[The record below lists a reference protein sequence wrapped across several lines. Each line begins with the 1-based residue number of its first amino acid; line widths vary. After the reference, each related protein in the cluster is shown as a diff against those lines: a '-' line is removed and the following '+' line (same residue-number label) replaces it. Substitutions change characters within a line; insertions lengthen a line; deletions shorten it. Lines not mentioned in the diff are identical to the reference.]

1 MVRQYPTRAHFS
13 ANKAMGSGMTTTLE
27 YPGQTAPPP
36 PTVDDSGLHRAIDW
50 KGAFWIASGVP
61 ALVLISIGGLGAI
74 AGNLAFLVWGL
85 SVLIGFVQA
94 YSYAEIAGL
103 FKNKSGG
110 AAVYGAAAWLRYSKL
125 IAPLSVW
132 ANWYAWTPV
141 LSLGCAIAAGYIL
154 NAIAPIPVF
163 GVDSPEVQAWLRSAA
178 NATAIDGKSAE
189 DAAKIA
195 IAAVTEAATPA
206 LRTLK
211 LASFSF
217 FGLAQIEIGPT
228 FFIGAVLMLA
238 AFAIQHRGILGTARV
253 QMYIGLLVVIPMLIV
268 GVVPFFNGGVNMANY
283 QPLTPPTGAWDN
295 GGWTMFLGA
304 LFIAGWSTYAFETAV
319 CYTREF
325 KNPATDTKKAI
336 ISAGL
341 LCVVLYTLVAAT
353 FQGFLGLEGMTQP
366 GIVDGTGVAAAMGN
380 MVGGGSQIITHL
392 LEMMMILALILA
404 IMMAMA
410 GSSRTLYQ
418 GGVDGWLPKYLAHTN
433 EHGAPTR
440 AMWTDLIFNLGLLT
454 FAASDATAYYL
465 ILSMS
470 NVGYMLFIFLNLQA
484 TWIHRIDSPNI
495 PRPYRAPTWL
505 IVFNALLGFFNL
517 FLMGVGA
524 KVWGNPNALWYGLLF
539 GLLIIPVFLF
549 RHYVQDKG
557 RFPDHMLIDL
567 DLKSQDLGERKAGV
581 LPYLALIAGAAV
593 TLFGHYYF
601 QLPPS

>member
-1 MVRQYPTRAHFS
+1 MVDVPIARTDGRSQVTEQI
-13 ANKAMGSGMTTTLE
+13 G
-27 YPGQTAPPP
+27 
-36 PTVDDSGLHRAIDW
+36 GLHRTIDW

-61 ALVLISIGGLGAI
+61 ALVLISIGGLGATV
-74 AGNLAFLVWGL
+74 GKLAFVVWTISVIMGL
-85 SVLIGFVQA
+85 FQA

-103 FKNKSGG
+103 FANKSGG

-132 ANWYAWTPV
+132 CNWYAWSPV

-163 GVDSPEVQAWLRSAA
+163 TATSPEVMAWLKDAA
-178 NATAIDGKSAE
+178 HAASIDGKTLEEAT
-189 DAAKIA
+189 KIA
-195 IAAVTEAATPA
+195 IAAVTDSATPA
-206 LRTLK
+206 LRTMSI
-211 LASFSF
+211 ASFSF
-217 FGLAQIEIGPT
+217 FGLAKIDIGPT
-228 FFIGAVLMLA
+228 FFIGAALMLI
-238 AFAIQHRGILGTARV
+238 AFAIQHRGILGTAQV
-253 QMYIGLLVVIPMLIV
+253 QKYIGLFVIIPMLIV
-268 GVVPFFNGGVNMANY
+268 GVVPFFNGGVNYQNY
-283 QPLTPPTGAWDN
+283 VPLVPPN
-295 GGWTMFLGA
+295 GEWNNAGWTLFLGA

-336 ISAGL
+336 ITAGI
-341 LCVVLYTLVAAT
+341 LCVVLYSLVATT
-353 FQGFLGLEGMTQP
+353 FQGFLGVEGMTQP
-366 GIVDGTGVAAAMGN
+366 GIVDGSGVAAAMGD
-380 MVGGGSQIITHL
+380 MVGSGSKVITHL

-440 AMWTDLIFNLGLLT
+440 AMWTDLVFNLILLT
-454 FAASDATAYYL
+454 FAASDASAYYL

-470 NVGYMLFIFLNLQA
+470 NVGYMLFIFLNLQS
-484 TWIHRIDSPNI
+484 TWIHRIDSPDI
-495 PRPYRAPTWL
+495 PRPYKAPNVL
-505 IVFNALLGFFNL
+505 VGFNALLGYFNL

-524 KVWGNPNALWYGLLF
+524 KVWGNPNALWYGLIF
-539 GLLIIPVFLF
+539 GAMIIPVFMY

-557 RFPDHMLIDL
+557 RFPDHMLLDL
-567 DLKSQDLGERKAGV
+567 GLKSQDLGEKRAGI
-581 LPYLALIAGAAV
+581 LPYLSLLAGAAV
-593 TLFGHYYF
+593 VLFGHYYF

>member
-1 MVRQYPTRAHFS
+1 MQEAVDKKPESNAF
-13 ANKAMGSGMTTTLE
+13 
-27 YPGQTAPPP
+27 PG
-36 PTVDDSGLHRAIDW
+36 DEFGGLHRTIDW

-61 ALVLISIGGLGAI
+61 ALVLISIGGMGAT
-74 AGNLAFLVWGL
+74 AGKLAFLVWTISVVIGL
-85 SVLIGFVQA
+85 FQA

-132 ANWYAWTPV
+132 CNWYAWTPV
-141 LSLGCAIAAGYIL
+141 LSLGCAVAAGYIL

-163 GVDSPEVQAWLRSAA
+163 GADSPEVLAWLKTAA
-178 NATAIDGKSAE
+178 NAAAIDGKSAE
-189 DAAKIA
+189 EAAKIA

-206 LRTLK
+206 LRTMK

-217 FGLAQIEIGPT
+217 FGLANIEIGPT

-238 AFAIQHRGILGTARV
+238 AFAIQHRGVLGTARV
-253 QMYIGLLVVIPMLIV
+253 QMWIGLLVIIPMLIV
-268 GVVPFFNGGVNMANY
+268 GVVPFFNGGVNYANY
-283 QPLTPPTGAWDN
+283 SPLLPPNGAWDN
-295 GGWTMFLGA
+295 GGWTMVLGA

-325 KNPATDTKKAI
+325 KNPASDTKKSI
-336 ISAGL
+336 IWAGA
-341 LCVVLYTLVAAT
+341 LCVVLYTLVATT
-353 FQGFLGLEGMTQP
+353 FQGHLGLEGMTQP
-366 GIVDGTGVAAAMGN
+366 GIVDGTGVAAAMGD
-380 MVGGGSQIITHL
+380 MVGAGSQIVTHL

-433 EHGAPTR
+433 EHGAPTK

-465 ILSMS
+465 ILSIS

-484 TWIHRIDSPNI
+484 TWIHRIDSPDI
-495 PRPYRAPTWL
+495 PRPYRAPNWL
-505 IVFNALLGFFNL
+505 VAVNAALGFFNL

-539 GLLIIPVFLF
+539 GALIIPVFLF

-557 RFPDHMLIDL
+557 RFPDHMLVDL
-567 DLKSQDLGERKAGV
+567 DLKSQDLGARRAGL
-581 LPYLALIAGAAV
+581 LPYVALLAGAAI
-593 TLFGHYYF
+593 TLLGHYYF

>member
-1 MVRQYPTRAHFS
+1 MVDI
-13 ANKAMGSGMTTTLE
+13 ANIPQGGVQSTSEEIG
-27 YPGQTAPPP
+27 
-36 PTVDDSGLHRAIDW
+36 GLHRTIDW

-61 ALVLISIGGLGAI
+61 ALVLISIGGLGATV
-74 AGNLAFLVWGL
+74 GKLAFAVWTISVVMGL
-85 SVLIGFVQA
+85 FQA

-132 ANWYAWTPV
+132 CNWYAWTPV

-154 NAIAPIPVF
+154 NAIAPIPAF
-163 GVDSPEVQAWLRSAA
+163 HTDSPEVVAWLHNAA
-178 NATAIDGKSAE
+178 NAAAIDGKTAE
-189 DAAKIA
+189 EAAKIA
-195 IAAVTEAATPA
+195 VGAVTTAATPT
-206 LRTLK
+206 LRTMT

-217 FGLAQIEIGPT
+217 FGLANIEIGPT
-228 FFIGAVLMLA
+228 FFIGAALMLI

-253 QMYIGLLVVIPMLIV
+253 QMWIGLFVIVPMLIV
-268 GVVPFFNGGVNMANY
+268 GVVPFFNGGVNYANY
-283 QPLTPPTGAWDN
+283 TPFVPPTGEWNNA
-295 GGWTMFLGA
+295 GWTFFFGG

-325 KNPATDTKKAI
+325 KNPASDTKKAI
-336 ISAGL
+336 IAAGL
-341 LCVVLYTLVAAT
+341 LCVVIYSLVATT
-353 FQGFLGLEGMTQP
+353 FQGFLGLDGMTAP

-380 MVGGGSQIITHL
+380 MVGGGSQIVTHL

-440 AMWTDLIFNLGLLT
+440 AMWTDLVFNLGLLT

-465 ILSMS
+465 ILSIS
-470 NVGYMLFIFLNLQA
+470 NVGYMIFIFLNLQS
-484 TWIHRIDSPNI
+484 TWIHRIDSPDI

-505 IVFNALLGFFNL
+505 IAFNALLGFFNL

-524 KVWGNPNALWYGLLF
+524 KVWGNPNALWYGLAF
-539 GLLIIPVFLF
+539 GALIIPVFLF

-567 DLKSQDLGERKAGV
+567 DLKSQDLGARRAGF
-581 LPYLALIAGAAV
+581 LPYAALLVGVAV

-601 QLPPS
+601 QLPPA

>member
-1 MVRQYPTRAHFS
+1 
-13 ANKAMGSGMTTTLE
+13 MTTKYSE
-27 YPGQTAPPP
+27 SGHDVSAG
-36 PTVDDSGLHRAIDW
+36 VDDGGLHRAIDW

-61 ALVLISIGGLGAI
+61 ALVLISIGGLGAT
-74 AGNLAFLVWGL
+74 AGKLAFLVWAISVVIGL
-85 SVLIGFVQA
+85 FQA

-110 AAVYGAAAWLRYSKL
+110 AAVYGAAAWLRYSKI

-132 ANWYAWTPV
+132 CNWYAWTPV
-141 LSLGCAIAAGYIL
+141 LSLGCAVAAGYIL

-163 GVDSPEVQAWLRSAA
+163 VVDSPEVQAWLKDAA
-178 NATAIDGKSAE
+178 NAAAIAGKSAE
-189 DAAKIA
+189 EAATLA
-195 IAAVTEAATPA
+195 IAGVTEAATPA
-206 LRTLK
+206 LRTMK

-217 FGLAQIEIGPT
+217 FGLANIEIGPT
-228 FFIGAVLMLA
+228 FFIGAALMLA

-253 QMYIGLLVVIPMLIV
+253 QMWIGLLVVIPMLIV
-268 GVVPFFNGGVNMANY
+268 GIVPFFNGGVNYANY
-283 QPLTPPTGAWDN
+283 SPLLPPNGAWDN

-341 LCVVLYTLVAAT
+341 LCVVLYTLVATT
-353 FQGFLGLEGMTQP
+353 FQGYLGVEGMTQP
-366 GIVDGTGVAAAMGN
+366 GIVDGTGVAAAMGD
-380 MVGGGSQIITHL
+380 MVGGGSKVITHL

-433 EHGAPTR
+433 EHGAPTK
-440 AMWTDLIFNLGLLT
+440 AMWTDLVFNLGLLT

-484 TWIHRIDSPNI
+484 TWIHRIDSPDI
-495 PRPYRAPTWL
+495 PRPYRAPNWL
-505 IVFNALLGFFNL
+505 VGFNALLGFFNL

-539 GLLIIPVFLF
+539 GALIIPVFWF
-549 RHYVQDKG
+549 RHYIQDKG

-567 DLKSQDLGERKAGV
+567 DLKSQDLGAKRAGI
-581 LPYLALIAGAAV
+581 LPYLALILGAAI

-601 QLPPS
+601 QLPPPPA

>member
-1 MVRQYPTRAHFS
+1 MVDI
-13 ANKAMGSGMTTTLE
+13 ANIPQGGVQSTSEEIG
-27 YPGQTAPPP
+27 
-36 PTVDDSGLHRAIDW
+36 GLHRTIDW

-61 ALVLISIGGLGAI
+61 ALVLISIGGLGATV
-74 AGNLAFLVWGL
+74 GKLAFAVWTISVVMGL
-85 SVLIGFVQA
+85 FQA

-132 ANWYAWTPV
+132 CNWYAWTPV

-154 NAIAPIPVF
+154 NAIAPIPAF
-163 GVDSPEVQAWLRSAA
+163 HTDSPEVVAWLHSAA
-178 NATAIDGKSAE
+178 NAAAIDGKTAE
-189 DAAKIA
+189 EAAKIA
-195 IAAVTEAATPA
+195 VGAVTTAATPA
-206 LRTLK
+206 LRTMT

-217 FGLAQIEIGPT
+217 FGLANIEIGPT
-228 FFIGAVLMLA
+228 FFIGAALMLI
-238 AFAIQHRGILGTARV
+238 AFSIQHRGILGTARV
-253 QMYIGLLVVIPMLIV
+253 QMWIGLFVIVPMLIV
-268 GVVPFFNGGVNMANY
+268 GVVPFFNGGVNYANY
-283 QPLTPPTGAWDN
+283 TPFVPPTGEWNNA
-295 GGWTMFLGA
+295 GWTFFFGG

-325 KNPATDTKKAI
+325 KNPASDTKKAI

-341 LCVVLYTLVAAT
+341 LCVVIYSLVATT
-353 FQGFLGLEGMTQP
+353 FQGFLGLDGMTAP

-380 MVGGGSQIITHL
+380 MVGGGSQIVTHL

-440 AMWTDLIFNLGLLT
+440 AMWTDLVFNLGLLT

-465 ILSMS
+465 ILSIS
-470 NVGYMLFIFLNLQA
+470 NVGYMIFIFLNLQS
-484 TWIHRIDSPNI
+484 TWIHRIDSPDI

-505 IVFNALLGFFNL
+505 IAFNALLGFFNL

-524 KVWGNPNALWYGLLF
+524 KVWGNPNALWYGLAF
-539 GLLIIPVFLF
+539 GALIIPVFLF

-567 DLKSQDLGERKAGV
+567 DLKSQDLGARRAGF
-581 LPYLALIAGAAV
+581 LPYAALLVGVAI

-601 QLPPS
+601 QLPPA

>member
-1 MVRQYPTRAHFS
+1 MVDITS
-13 ANKAMGSGMTTTLE
+13 ARPPHTIGSSADEIG
-27 YPGQTAPPP
+27 
-36 PTVDDSGLHRAIDW
+36 GLHRTIDW

-61 ALVLISIGGLGAI
+61 ALVLISIGGMGAT
-74 AGNLAFLVWGL
+74 AGKLAFIVWSI
-85 SVLIGFVQA
+85 SVVMGFFQA
-94 YSYAEIAGL
+94 YCYAEIAGL

-110 AAVYGAAAWLRYSKL
+110 AAVYGAAAWLRYSKI
-125 IAPLSVW
+125 IAPLNVW
-132 ANWYAWTPV
+132 CNWYAWSPV

-154 NAIAPIPVF
+154 NAIAPIPIF
-163 GVDSPEVQAWLRSAA
+163 LPDSPEVLAWLKA
-178 NATAIDGKSAE
+178 NAAAVDGKSAE
-189 DAAKIA
+189 EAAKIA
-195 IAAVTEAATPA
+195 IAAVTEGATPV
-206 LRTLK
+206 LRSLK

-217 FGLAQIEIGPT
+217 FGLANIEIGAT
-228 FFIGAVLMLA
+228 FFIGAILMLI
-238 AFAIQHRGILGTARV
+238 AFAIQHRGILGTAKV
-253 QMYIGLLVVIPMLIV
+253 QTVIGLLVVVPMLIV
-268 GVVPFFNGGVNMANY
+268 GIAPFFNGSVNSANY
-283 QPLTPPTGAWDN
+283 VPLVPPVGEWSNA
-295 GGWTMFLGA
+295 GWTQFLGA

-325 KNPATDTKKAI
+325 KNPAVDTKKAI

-366 GIVDGTGVAAAMGN
+366 GIVDGTGVAAAMGQ
-380 MVGGGSQIITHL
+380 MVGSGSVFITHL
-392 LEMMMILALILA
+392 LEMMMILALMLA

-418 GGVDGWLPKYLAHTN
+418 GGIDGWLPKYLAHTN

-470 NVGYMLFIFLNLQA
+470 NVGYMIFIFLNLQSA
-484 TWIHRIDSPNI
+484 WIHRIDSPNI
-495 PRPYRAPTWL
+495 PRPYRAPNWML
-505 IVFNALLGFFNL
+505 ALGAVLGFFNL

-524 KVWGNPNALWYGLLF
+524 KVWGNPNALWYGLAF
-539 GLLIIPVFLF
+539 GALIIPVFLY

-567 DLKSQDLGERKAGV
+567 DLKSQDLGARRAGV
-581 LPYLALIAGAAV
+581 LPYLALLLGAAI

-601 QLPPS
+601 QLPTS

>member
-1 MVRQYPTRAHFS
+1 MITTGYTKDEVS
-13 ANKAMGSGMTTTLE
+13 AASAQETG
-27 YPGQTAPPP
+27 
-36 PTVDDSGLHRAIDW
+36 GLHRAIDW
-50 KGAFWIASGVP
+50 RGAFWIASGVP
-61 ALVLISIGGLGAI
+61 ALVLISIGGIGAT
-74 AGNLAFLVWGL
+74 AGKLAFLVWSI
-85 SVLIGFVQA
+85 SVLIGFSQS

-132 ANWYAWTPV
+132 CNWYAWTPV
-141 LSLGCAIAAGYIL
+141 LSLGCAVAAGYIL

-163 GVDSPEVQAWLRSAA
+163 VAGSPEVTAWLNDAA
-178 NATAIDGKSAE
+178 NAAVIAGKSTDQAT
-189 DAAKIA
+189 AMA
-195 IAAVTEAATPA
+195 IAALTEAGTPA
-206 LRTLK
+206 LRNMT

-217 FGLAQIEIGPT
+217 LGLAQIEIGPT
-228 FFIGAVLMLA
+228 FFIGAILMLA
-238 AFAIQHRGILGTARV
+238 AFAIQHRGILSTARV
-253 QMYIGLLVVIPMLIV
+253 QMWIGLLVVIPMLIV
-268 GVVPFFNGGVNMANY
+268 GVVPFLNGSVDYANY
-283 QPLTPPTGAWDN
+283 TPLIPPNGAWN
-295 GGWTMFLGA
+295 IGGWTLFLGA

-336 ISAGL
+336 VYAGL
-341 LCVVLYTLVAAT
+341 LCVVVYSLVAAT
-353 FQGFLGLEGMTQP
+353 FQGYLGVEGMTEP
-366 GIVDGTGVAAAMGN
+366 GIVEGTGVASAMGD
-380 MVGGGSQIITHL
+380 MVGAGSKFITHL

-418 GGVDGWLPKYLAHTN
+418 GSVDGWLPKYLSHTN
-433 EHGAPTR
+433 EHGAPTK
-440 AMWTDLIFNLGLLT
+440 AMWTDLVFNLGLLT

-465 ILSMS
+465 ILSIS

-495 PRPYRAPTWL
+495 PRPYRAPNWL
-505 IVFNALLGFFNL
+505 VGLNALLGFFNL

-539 GLLIIPVFLF
+539 GALIIPVFLF

-567 DLKSQDLGERKAGV
+567 DLKSQDLGERRAGY
-581 LPYLALIAGAAV
+581 LPYLALAVGAV
-593 TLFGHYYF
+593 IVLFGNYYF